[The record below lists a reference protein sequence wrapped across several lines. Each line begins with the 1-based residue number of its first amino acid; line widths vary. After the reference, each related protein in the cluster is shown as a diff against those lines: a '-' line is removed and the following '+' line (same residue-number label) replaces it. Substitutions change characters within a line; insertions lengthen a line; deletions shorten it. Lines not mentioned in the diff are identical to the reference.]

1 MSGGDTFSRF
11 APFIQEYIYRQGW
24 NELRSVQVAAAQ
36 VIFDT
41 DQHLLLASG
50 TASGKTEAAFL
61 PMLTLLLQSPPAS
74 LGVLYIG
81 PTKALINDQFY
92 RLQGLLEEAHIPV
105 WHWHGDVSRGQ
116 KRRLEKH
123 PRGVLQITPESLE
136 SLLVNHADMLTSLFH
151 DLRFVVIDE
160 VHVFMGS
167 DRGQQISCQ
176 LSRLNRIWQR
186 EPRRVGLSATLG
198 DYALAE
204 RWLAAGSKRQV
215 VTPQVQAEGQRL
227 RLSLEHFFRP
237 VEREQ
242 TVESEVTTDP
252 YFRYIWEQSKAKKTL
267 IFANNRGE
275 TEAVTT
281 ALRQIAQAEHM
292 PDIYHVHHGSI
303 SAPLREAA
311 EEAMR
316 DPHQA
321 AVTAATVTLE
331 LGIDLGELETVV
343 QLESPP
349 SVSSFLQR
357 LGRSGRRGGP
367 MEMRLVTSEE
377 TDDQQTSPVRL
388 PWQLLQAI
396 AVIELYLR
404 ERWIEPI
411 AAPRL
416 PLSLLYHQTMSTLLQ
431 CGELLPQ
438 HLAARILSLPAF
450 SGVSQRDYRRL
461 LLHLLDIDHLQRLDG
476 GELLVGLTGERV
488 VRDWR
493 FYAVF
498 RDTDEYLVRD
508 ENRDIGRIGNPPTV
522 GDKIALAGR
531 TWEVLEVD
539 GPRRLVLVKSVSGRA
554 AISWSGSGAPIH
566 SRVMQQMRQVL
577 LADEEYRYLQPEAGQ
592 RLQSAR
598 RWAREVGLARR
609 HALQLNGSLCAVL
622 PWVGTRAFRAL
633 ERCLRFFADDLGVR
647 AFSGLAPYYLLVHTD
662 SSDAAALEQGLATL
676 MPRIYSGTMLLGER
690 EAPQLAKYDEFI
702 PADLLR
708 RAFVEDQLAVSEL
721 QTLLGQWRQGVR
733 R

>member
-1 MSGGDTFSRF
+1 MSPDNTFARL

-24 NELRSVQVAAAQ
+24 SELRAVQVAAAQ

-41 DQHLLLASG
+41 DRHLLLASG

-61 PMLTLLLQSPPAS
+61 PILTLLLQEPPSS

-92 RLQGLLEEAHIPV
+92 RLQGLLEEAEIPV
-105 WHWHGDVSRGQ
+105 WHWHGDVGRGQ
-116 KRRLEKH
+116 KRRLEQN

-136 SLLVNHADMLTSLFH
+136 SLLVNRAEALTSMFH
-151 DLRFVVIDE
+151 DLRFVIVDE

-167 DRGQQISCQ
+167 DRGQQIICQ

-204 RWLAAGSKRQV
+204 SWLASGSERPV
-215 VTPQVQAEGQRL
+215 VTPAVQAEGQRL
-227 RLSLEHFFRP
+227 RLSLEHFVRP
-237 VEREQ
+237 VDSERQAVSDPTEDPYYRYIFEQ
-242 TVESEVTTDP
+242 TRS
-252 YFRYIWEQSKAKKTL
+252 KKTL

-281 ALRQIAQAEHM
+281 ALRQLAQTERL
-292 PDIYHVHHGSI
+292 PDVYHVHHGSI

-331 LGIDLGELETVV
+331 LGIDLGELETVI
-343 QLESPP
+343 QLGSPP

-367 MEMRLVTSEE
+367 AEMRLVSSEE
-377 TDDQQTSPVRL
+377 VDEKQMSPVRL
-388 PWQLLQAI
+388 PWQLLQAV

-411 AAPRL
+411 EAPKL

-431 CGELLPQ
+431 TGELMPEQ
-438 HLAARILSLPAF
+438 LAARILSLPAF
-450 SGVSQRDYRRL
+450 SQVSRSDYRRL
-461 LLHLLDIDHLQRLDG
+461 LLHLLEIDHLQRLEG
-476 GELLVGLTGERV
+476 GELLVGLSGERV

-508 ENRDIGRIGNPPTV
+508 ESRDIGRISNPPTA
-522 GDKIALAGR
+522 GDRIALAGR
-531 TWEVLEVD
+531 TWEVLEVE
-539 GPRRLVLVKSVSGRA
+539 GPKRLVLVKAVAGRA
-554 AISWSGSGAPIH
+554 AISWPGSSAPIH
-566 SRVMQQMRQVL
+566 SRVTQQMRQVL
-577 LADEEYRYLQPEAGQ
+577 LADDEYRYLQPQARE
-592 RLQSAR
+592 RLQEAR
-598 RWAREVGLARR
+598 RWARGVNLQKR
-609 HALQLNGSLCAVL
+609 HAIQAGGSVSALF

-633 ERCLRFFADDLGVR
+633 ERCLRLLGDDLGVR
-647 AFSGLAPYYLLVHTD
+647 GFSGLAPYYLLVHTD
-662 SSDAAALEQGLATL
+662 SSDAASLEQGIATQL
-676 MPRIYSGTMLLGER
+676 SRVYSGTMLLGDQ
-690 EAPQLAKYDEFI
+690 EAPQLAKYDEFV
-702 PADLLR
+702 PDELLR
-708 RAFVEDQLAVSEL
+708 KAFVEDQLAVTEL
-721 QTLLGQWRQGVR
+721 QTLVGKWRQDVR